1 MQQLRQ
7 EPSPKAGRG
16 STTIRTRPKAER
28 RKTEV
33 TTEAAPTTEARH
45 LTVARQATA
54 HHHTTVL
61 PAIQEDRPA
70 DSAAAAAVAADA
82 EDK

>member
-16 STTIRTRPKAER
+16 STTIRTRPKAEL

-33 TTEAAPTTEARH
+33 ITEGAPTTETLH
-45 LTVARQATA
+45 LAVVRQATA

-61 PAIQEDRPA
+61 PVIQEDRPA
-70 DSAAAAAVAADA
+70 DSAAVAAVAADA